1 MTPVT
6 GHWLG
11 ACTDA
16 FRHEPAHLC
25 LHVDQKRRGRLV
37 EHNASRLAAA
47 LAYYTLLSVAPLAV
61 IAIGVAGLVFG
72 QDAAR
77 GQVADRLG
85 AVVGQ
90 EAAEGVQSIVA
101 NARFPEAGF
110 LSITIGVVVLFLGA
124 SGVFGELQASLN
136 AIWDVEPKPGRGLWG
151 TVRDRFFSFSM
162 VLGVAFLLLVSL
174 VVSTALSA
182 LGHYFQGALPGGE
195 IIWQILNFV
204 ISLGTVTLLFA
215 LLFKVIPD
223 VEIQW
228 RDVWLGALFT
238 AMLFTLGKFG
248 LGLYLGKASVGSPY
262 GAAGSLVV
270 LAVWVYYAAQIL
282 LFGAELTQVFAKQH
296 GRDIRPSDGAVR
308 VGPAHPAH

>member
-1 MTPVT
+1 MNPLTTAFTLIKNAAT
-6 GHWLG
+6 GWS
-11 ACTDA
+11 
-16 FRHEPAHLC
+16 
-25 LHVDQKRRGRLV
+25 

-77 GQVADRLG
+77 GQVADQLG
-85 AVVGQ
+85 AVVGH
-90 EAAEGVQSIVA
+90 EAAQGVQSIVA

-151 TVRDRFFSFSM
+151 TVRDRFFSFTHGARRR
-162 VLGVAFLLLVSL
+162 VLVARLAGRQHCPQRPRPL
-174 VVSTALSA
+174 
-182 LGHYFQGALPGGE
+182 FQGALPGGE